1 LTNAVI
7 RENNNY
13 NEATKLLM

>member
-13 NEATKLLM
+13 NESTKLLM